1 MTKLEALIER
11 ARALPPDEQDA
22 LAEEME
28 IWLDLPS
35 PPDDFG
41 ADGSDEEL
49 AERVRAWKANPK
61 GTPAANLHAR
71 LKRLRERQ

>member
-1 MTKLEALIER
+1 MER

-28 IWLDLPS
+28 TWLDAPP

-49 AERVRAWKANPK
+49 AERVRAWKANPV
-61 GTPAANLHAR
+61 GIRAVDLHAR
-71 LKRLRERQ
+71 LRALRERK